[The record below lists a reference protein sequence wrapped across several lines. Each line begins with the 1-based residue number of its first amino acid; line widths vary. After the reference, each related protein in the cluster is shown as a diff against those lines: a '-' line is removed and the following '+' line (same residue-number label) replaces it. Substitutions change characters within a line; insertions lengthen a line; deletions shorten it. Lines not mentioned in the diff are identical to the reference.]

1 MKAVIKHQQQWGIAE
16 LLPLKKYENGI
27 ISWGSR
33 PSGLTAAAVIF
44 NCYHRIRVQFHK
56 FPDCINC

>member
-27 ISWGSR
+27 ISWGS
-33 PSGLTAAAVIF
+33 
-44 NCYHRIRVQFHK
+44 
-56 FPDCINC
+56 

>member
-27 ISWGSR
+27 YQL
-33 PSGLTAAAVIF
+33 GLMTF
-44 NCYHRIRVQFHK
+44 WSNSCSCYF
-56 FPDCINC
+56 